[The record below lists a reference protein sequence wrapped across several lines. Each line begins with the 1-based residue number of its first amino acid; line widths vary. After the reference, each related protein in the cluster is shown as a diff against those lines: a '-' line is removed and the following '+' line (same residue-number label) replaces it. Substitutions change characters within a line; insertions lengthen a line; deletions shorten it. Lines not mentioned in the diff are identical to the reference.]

1 MRTTGKFA
9 AVALLALAG
18 CSTPEPGV
26 EVRTVEVVKTVQVKC
41 PGVAPDRPAPLGP
54 LPTDAVKLAAV
65 LGAKLAEWS
74 GPGAYGDRTEAIFS
88 RCLSD

>member
-1 MRTTGKFA
+1 MNR
-9 AVALLALAG
+9 AVFLAISPLFLYG

-26 EVRTVEVVKTVQVKC
+26 EVRTVTKIVEVQRPC

-65 LGAKLAEWS
+65 LGAKLAEYS
-74 GPGAYGDRTEAIFS
+74 GSGGFADRAEAIMR
-88 RCLSD
+88 RCLGE

>member
-1 MRTTGKFA
+1 MNR
-9 AVALLALAG
+9 AVFLAISPLFLYG

-26 EVRTVEVVKTVQVKC
+26 EVRTVEVVETVQVKC
-41 PGVAPDRPAPLGP
+41 PGAAPDRPAPLGP

-74 GPGAYGDRTEAIFS
+74 GPGAYGDRAEAIFD
-88 RCLSD
+88 RCLGE